1 MSSYIIEARGLYYK
15 YSDGTDALQGINL
28 SIKRNCKLA
37 ILGPNGAGKSTFFL
51 HCNGLLKPGSGQLIF
66 AGREVEYTKKYL
78 RHLRQKVGIVF
89 QNPDQQLFS
98 ASVRQD
104 ISFGLL
110 NTGCSK
116 EETITKIE
124 TIGRQLGIL
133 GLFNKP
139 THYLSVGQKKM
150 VALAG
155 VLVMEPEL
163 LICDEPTAGLD
174 PAASTALMEVLD
186 ELHRNGTSIII
197 STHDVD
203 QAYSWA
209 DQIII
214 LDQGRVLHQG
224 RPTEVFSNPNILA
237 QARLKKPWIL
247 ETWEHMQTKGL
258 VKSEL
263 PPPIAREQLFQLIP
277 TVRNCLPGT

>member
-1 MSSYIIEARGLYYK
+1 MSAFIIETRGLCYK
-15 YSDGTDALQGINL
+15 YSDGTGALQGIDL
-28 SIKRNCKLA
+28 SIKRNCKVA
-37 ILGPNGAGKSTFFL
+37 VLGPNGAGKSTFFL
-51 HCNGLLKPGSGQLIF
+51 HCNGLLKPGSGKLIF
-66 AGREVEYTKKYL
+66 AGQEVEYSKNYL

-110 NTGCSK
+110 NAGCSK
-116 EETITKIE
+116 EETILKIE

-133 GLFNKP
+133 ELFNKP

-163 LICDEPTAGLD
+163 IICDEPTAGLD
-174 PAASTALMEVLD
+174 PVASAALMEVLD
-186 ELHRNGTSIII
+186 KLHSNGTSIII

-203 QAYSWA
+203 QAYGWA

-214 LDQGRVLHQG
+214 LDRGRVLHQG
-224 RPTEVFSNPNILA
+224 RPTEVFSNPNILD

-247 ETWEHMQTKGL
+247 ETWEYMQSKGL
-258 VKSEL
+258 VNSKL
-263 PPPIAREQLFQLIP
+263 PPPNTREQLFQLIP
-277 TVRNCLPGT
+277 TAENAYR